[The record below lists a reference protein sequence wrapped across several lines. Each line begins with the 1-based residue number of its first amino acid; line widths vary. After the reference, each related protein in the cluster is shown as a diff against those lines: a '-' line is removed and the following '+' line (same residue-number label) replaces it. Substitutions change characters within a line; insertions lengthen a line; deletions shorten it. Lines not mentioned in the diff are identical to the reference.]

1 MLTAA
6 LNSLAMIRFGRFRLA
21 HGGGNGGF
29 AWLLLG
35 LVAIGVAVWAA
46 SWPNRSEAAK
56 S

>member
-1 MLTAA
+1 MLAA
-6 LNSLAMIRFGRFRLA
+6 DLNSLAVIRFGGFRLV

-35 LVAIGVAVWAA
+35 LAAIGVAVWAA
-46 SWPNRSEAAK
+46 SRPNRSEAAK

>member
-1 MLTAA
+1 MLTAG
-6 LNSLAMIRFGRFRLA
+6 LNSLAMIRFGAFRLA

-29 AWLLLG
+29 ALLVFG

-46 SWPNRSEAAK
+46 SRPNRSETAK